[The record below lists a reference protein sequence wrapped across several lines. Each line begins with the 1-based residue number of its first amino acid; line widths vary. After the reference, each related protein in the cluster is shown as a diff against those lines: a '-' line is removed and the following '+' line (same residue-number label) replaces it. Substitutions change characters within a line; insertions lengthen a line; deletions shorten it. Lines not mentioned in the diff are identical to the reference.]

1 MTDDIAA
8 RALPAASA
16 AAEGVAAD
24 LPAALPATEGAASD
38 LAAAPPATEEAR
50 PRPSQDM
57 TLSAK
62 LLPPLW
68 LVWGFA
74 ALASI
79 LSVDQSSAR
88 LWLGITAVN
97 ALAVAAGM
105 FVVKLNRL
113 PLVVVRGTPALATAN
128 LFLTGLGG
136 NKLMVIIGFAMLLMW
151 VGFSLDRRDLIA
163 TSGLA
168 AVGIGIPLAM
178 AETPL
183 HTMALLVAS
192 WASVTAIGITMH
204 VLRGWLDAAS
214 SAAAASEQ
222 RAAEA
227 QAQAAADR
235 ELADRERIAAADA
248 ELAQRQLIQ
257 QQIADKGAVLAE
269 AAEQV
274 RQQTASVASASDE
287 MSRAIED
294 LTRTAHLTEEITGTV
309 AAKAGNASELMR
321 ALEKSSEQIMAASDV
336 IHGVAEQTNL
346 LALNATIEAA
356 RAGEAGRGFAVV
368 AGEVK
373 DLAHQSGGNAET
385 IARTLGEVQT
395 QVAAA
400 VERVS
405 EITASV
411 GDLSSHNTALA
422 AALEQQSASVRQI
435 ALSVQE
441 AAGQVGLITDEVH
454 VLERLSRNSA

>member
-1 MTDDIAA
+1 
-8 RALPAASA
+8 
-16 AAEGVAAD
+16 
-24 LPAALPATEGAASD
+24 
-38 LAAAPPATEEAR
+38 
-50 PRPSQDM
+50 M
-57 TLSAK
+57 TLSGK

-68 LVWGFA
+68 LVWGSA
-74 ALASI
+74 ALMSI
-79 LSVDQSSAR
+79 PGVDHGAAR
-88 LWLGITAVN
+88 LWLAVPGVTALV
-97 ALAVAAGM
+97 VAGVM
-105 FVVKLNRL
+105 FRVKLSRL
-113 PLVVVRGTPALATAN
+113 PLWGVRGTLVLAAAN
-128 LFLTGLGG
+128 LLMAGMGG
-136 NKLMVIIGFAMLLMW
+136 GETRLMVSIGFAMLLMW
-151 VGFSLDRRDLIA
+151 VGFSLDRSDLVT

-168 AVGIGIPLAM
+168 AVAIGIPLFIF
-178 AETPL
+178 ETPL
-183 HTMALLVAS
+183 HAAVLTLAS
-192 WASVTAIGITMH
+192 CASVTAIGVTMH
-204 VLRGWLDAAS
+204 VQRGWLDAAG

-222 RAAEA
+222 RAAET
-227 QAQAAADR
+227 QAQAMADR

-248 ELAQRQLIQ
+248 ELAQRQRIQ

-274 RQQTASVASASDE
+274 RRQTEAVAAASDE
-287 MSRAIED
+287 MSRAIEE
-294 LTRTAHLTEEITGTV
+294 LTRTAHLTEEITSGV
-309 AAKAGNASELMR
+309 AAKADNASTLMR

-435 ALSVQE
+435 AMSVQE

>member
-1 MTDDIAA
+1 MTDETAA
-8 RALPAASA
+8 P
-16 AAEGVAAD
+16 
-24 LPAALPATEGAASD
+24 ALPATPSAAE
-38 LAAAPPATEEAR
+38 AAC

-57 TLSAK
+57 TLSGK

-74 ALASI
+74 ALVSL
-79 LSVDQSSAR
+79 LSTDHATAR
-88 LWLGITAVN
+88 LWLAVPGVT
-97 ALAVAAGM
+97 ALAVAVAM
-105 FVVKLNRL
+105 FVIKLHRL
-113 PLVVVRGTPALATAN
+113 PVFLVRITVVMAVGN
-128 LFLTGLGG
+128 LLLTGLGG
-136 NKLMVIIGFAMLLMW
+136 RDNRLMVIVGYSMLLMW
-151 VGFSLDRRDLIA
+151 VGFSLDRRDLVA
-163 TSGLA
+163 TSVLA
-168 AVGIGIPLAM
+168 TMGIGIPLFLS
-178 AETPL
+178 ETPV
-183 HTMALLVAS
+183 HAAALTIVS
-192 WASVTAIGITMH
+192 WMSVTAIGMTMH

-214 SAAAASEQ
+214 AASVASEQ

-235 ELADRERIAAADA
+235 ERADRERIAATDA
-248 ELAQRQLIQ
+248 ELSQRQRIQ

-274 RQQTASVASASDE
+274 RRETAAVATASDE
-287 MSRAIED
+287 MSQAIEE

-309 AAKAGNASELMR
+309 ATKAGNASELMR

-385 IARTLGEVQT
+385 IARTLGEVQA

-422 AALEQQSASVRQI
+422 AALEQQSTSVRQI
-435 ALSVQE
+435 AMSVQE
-441 AAGQVGLITDEVH
+441 AAGQVGRITDEVH
-454 VLERLSRNSA
+454 VLERLSRTSA

>member
-1 MTDDIAA
+1 MTDETTAP
-8 RALPAASA
+8 ALPAAPS
-16 AAEGVAAD
+16 
-24 LPAALPATEGAASD
+24 ATEA
-38 LAAAPPATEEAR
+38 AR
-50 PRPSQDM
+50 PRPSEDM
-57 TLSAK
+57 ALSGK

-74 ALASI
+74 ALVSI
-79 LSVDQSSAR
+79 LSAEHAAAR
-88 LWLGITAVN
+88 LWLALPGVTALVV
-97 ALAVAAGM
+97 AVAM
-105 FVVKLNRL
+105 FVIKLHRL
-113 PLVVVRGTPALATAN
+113 PVLIVRITVVMAVGN
-128 LFLTGLGG
+128 LLLTGLGG
-136 NKLMVIIGFAMLLMW
+136 RENRVMVVVGFSMLLMW
-151 VGFSLDRRDLIA
+151 VGFSLDRRDLVA
-163 TSGLA
+163 TSALA
-168 AVGIGIPLAM
+168 AVGIGIPLFIS
-178 AETPL
+178 ENPL
-183 HTMALLVAS
+183 PAAALTLVS
-192 WASVTAIGITMH
+192 WASVTAIGVTMH

-214 SAAAASEQ
+214 AASAASEQ
-222 RAAEA
+222 RAAQA
-227 QAQAAADR
+227 QAEAAADR

-248 ELAQRQLIQ
+248 ELAERQRIQ

-274 RQQTASVASASDE
+274 RRETAAVATASDE
-287 MSRAIED
+287 MSRAIDE

-309 AAKAGNASELMR
+309 AAKADNASDLMR

-373 DLAHQSGGNAET
+373 DLAHQSGGNAEA

-435 ALSVQE
+435 AMSVQE
-441 AAGQVGLITDEVH
+441 AAGQVGRITDEVH